1 MSDKRK
7 ITREE
12 LYKLVWSK
20 PLTELA
26 NEFGMSDVG
35 LAKVCKKLNVPRPY
49 RGYWQLV
56 AAGRKLTIPK
66 LPPTQKGEP
75 TDTTLSPESYRVNFK
90 PKDPRV
96 VDSMD
101 AERLP
106 ENRISVAETL
116 DNPHQLVRNTRIVL
130 RKGKPDESGRLHY
143 WNVGDNRPR
152 LSVRV
157 SKETFPRALLIMDAL
172 IKALEARGC
181 TVEAEDGTVCNIGET
196 KVPFYLWERV
206 RRTERVL
213 TEKEKEKPWWY
224 KSYEFIPTGE
234 LVFTLDEYCVDRK
247 NWADGKKKKLED
259 KLNNIVAGLFEAAEQ
274 LRLRE
279 IERRK
284 EEVRRADAARKRAE
298 LEHQLRIQEERGKQ
312 LDVFVDSW
320 IRSKNLRQFLKEC
333 EDALRLQNES
343 RTPSDEYWL
352 RWGRAYADHIDP
364 TKNGSLETIMG
375 WSQAK

>member
-1 MSDKRK
+1 MGDERK

-26 NEFGMSDVG
+26 KEFGMSDVG
-35 LAKVCKKLNVPRPY
+35 VAKVCKKLNVPRPY
-49 RGYWQLV
+49 RGYWQLL

-66 LPPTQKGEP
+66 LPQARQGEP
-75 TDTTLSPESYRVNFK
+75 TETILSPDSYRVNFK
-90 PKDPRV
+90 PKNPEV
-96 VDSMD
+96 VDSIE
-101 AERLP
+101 AERLA
-106 ENRISVAETL
+106 ENRIKVAESL
-116 DNPHQLVRNTRIVL
+116 DNPHRLVRNTQILL

-143 WNVGDNRPR
+143 WNLPDNRPR

-157 SKETFPRALLIMDAL
+157 SKNTMSRALLIMDAL
-172 IKALEARGC
+172 VRALEARGC
-181 TVEAEDGTVCNIGET
+181 TVEAEDGTVCNIGES

-206 RRTERVL
+206 RRTDRVL

-224 KSYEFIPTGE
+224 KSHEFIPTGE

-259 KLNNIVAGLFEAAEQ
+259 KLNDIVAGLFAAAEQ

-279 IERRK
+279 IERK
-284 EEVRRADAARKRAE
+284 EEEARRAEAARKRAE

-312 LDVFVDSW
+312 LDSLVDSW
-320 IRSKNLRQFLKEC
+320 IRSKNLRQVLKEC
-333 EDALRLQNES
+333 EDTLRVQNES
-343 RTPSDEYWL
+343 RIPSDEYWL
-352 RWGRAYADHIDP
+352 RWARAYADHIDP
-364 TKNGSLETIMG
+364 IKNGWLKRIMD
-375 WSQAK
+375 WS

>member
-1 MSDKRK
+1 MGDERK

-20 PLTELA
+20 PITELA
-26 NEFGMSDVG
+26 KEFGMSDVG

-75 TDTTLSPESYRVNFK
+75 TETVLSPDSYRVNFK
-90 PKDPRV
+90 PKDPGV
-96 VDSMD
+96 VDSIE

-106 ENRISVAETL
+106 ENRIRVGESL
-116 DNPHQLVRNTRIVL
+116 DNPHRLVRNTQILL

-143 WNVGDNRPR
+143 WNVTDNRPR

-157 SKETFPRALLIMDAL
+157 SKDTMPRALLIMDAL

-181 TVEAEDGTVCNIGET
+181 KVEAEDGTICRIGET
-196 KVPFYLWERV
+196 PVPFHLWERV

-234 LVFTLDEYCVDRK
+234 LVFTLDEFCVDRK
-247 NWADGKKKKLED
+247 NWTDGKKKKLED
-259 KLNNIVAGLFEAAEQ
+259 KLNNIVAGLFAAAEQ

-279 IERRK
+279 IERK
-284 EEVRRADAARKRAE
+284 EEEARRAEAARKRAE

-312 LDVFVDSW
+312 LDFFVDSW

-333 EDALRLQNES
+333 EDALRLQNED
-343 RTPSDEYWL
+343 RIPSNEYWL
-352 RWGRAYADHIDP
+352 GWSRAYADHIDP
-364 TKNGSLETIMG
+364 IQNGSLQKIMD
-375 WSQAK
+375 WS